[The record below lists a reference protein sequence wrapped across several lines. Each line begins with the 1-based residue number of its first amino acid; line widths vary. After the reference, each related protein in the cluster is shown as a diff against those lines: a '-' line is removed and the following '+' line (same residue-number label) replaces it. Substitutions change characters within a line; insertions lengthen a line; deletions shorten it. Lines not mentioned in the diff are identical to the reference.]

1 MSPVP
6 DLHPL
11 RQRADLTA
19 NALHDWCQRRRSGTS
34 HIEPGSPLANPWVE
48 SYGSRMRDTLL
59 EAQARVAD
67 WRIEYN
73 KHRPHS
79 VLGMLIPSEHAD
91 QWEQTNQPQLSDT
104 RTNQRARSQQ
114 DDETDVEPATPDGRI
129 QWPR

>member
-11 RQRADLTA
+11 WQRADHTT
-19 NALHDWCQRRRSGTS
+19 NALQDWCRSAGAGTS
-34 HIEPGSPLANPWVE
+34 YIEPGPWANPWVE

-79 VLGMLIPSEHAD
+79 VLGLLTLSEHTD
-91 QWEQTNQPQLSDT
+91 QREQSNQPQLSDT

-114 DDETDVEPATPDGRI
+114 DDETSVEPATPDGRS